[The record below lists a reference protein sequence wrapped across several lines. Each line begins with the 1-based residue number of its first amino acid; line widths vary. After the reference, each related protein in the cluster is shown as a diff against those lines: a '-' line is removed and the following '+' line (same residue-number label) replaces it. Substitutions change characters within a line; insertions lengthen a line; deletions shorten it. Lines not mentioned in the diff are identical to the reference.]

1 MLIYVFIKTLT
12 SCKKVMSQ
20 SWETSVT
27 DGGTD
32 GRTKLN
38 LQDSP
43 LEPGVQK
50 YSNPILLSNIL
61 AQSFDILSYVYGA
74 LQGTVKEKHGNQE
87 NGEHKQPSN
96 SNVIFD
102 QLYSNASMLDLG

>member
-43 LEPGVQK
+43 LEPGVQE
-50 YSNPILLSNIL
+50 Y
-61 AQSFDILSYVYGA
+61 QTF
-74 LQGTVKEKHGNQE
+74 
-87 NGEHKQPSN
+87 
-96 SNVIFD
+96 
-102 QLYSNASMLDLG
+102 